1 MSELTAKDLRR
12 RAWTLLAGANGAAGY
27 GTYVFG
33 LLLNVLVV
41 FVVIVLITVL
51 FVGAFAGL
59 YAYLKGVASEAPTVG
74 TYVAAFGVSAVA
86 VILFLY
92 VVGFAS
98 WGQTALA
105 VALVRGGLTARHGLS
120 GWGNG
125 WRMVSL
131 ILWRQTFVFLWALL
145 LVVPGVRAFFS
156 YAMTPYLLVDHPD
169 WTPRQC
175 IAESKRM
182 MEGHRWR
189 YFCLN
194 VSFLGWTL
202 LAAVTS
208 YFFGGLTQLLLTPYI
223 DAACAAF
230 YEDLLDRAER
240 AAGAPA
246 AEMPEQ
252 PYPETT
258 ETT

>member
-1 MSELTAKDLRR
+1 MNELTAKDLRR
-12 RAWTLLAGANGAAGY
+12 RAWALLAGANGAAGY

-145 LVVPGVRAFFS
+145 FVVPGVRAFFS

-169 WTPRQC
+169 WTPRRC

-246 AEMPEQ
+246 AETPEQ
-252 PYPETT
+252 PYPKTT

>member
-1 MSELTAKDLRR
+1 MNELTAKDLRR
-12 RAWTLLAGANGAAGY
+12 RAWALLAGVNGAAGY
-27 GTYVFG
+27 GTYVLG
-33 LLLNVLVV
+33 LLLVTLVV
-41 FVVIVLITVL
+41 LCAVL
-51 FVGAFAGL
+51 
-59 YAYLKGVASEAPTVG
+59 
-74 TYVAAFGVSAVA
+74 AACALGAVA
-86 VILFLY
+86 VAGLVAFSKGGARALPSPETFAVTLSVSAAAVPLVLY
-92 VVGFAS
+92 AVGFAA
-98 WGQTALA
+98 WGQTAMA
-105 VALVRGGLTARHGLS
+105 VSLVRGGLTARHGLS

-156 YAMTPYLLVDHPD
+156 YVMTPYLLVDHPD
-169 WTPRQC
+169 WTPRRC

-194 VSFLGWTL
+194 VSFLGWIL

-223 DAACAAF
+223 DAARAAF